1 MFGLPGGLPALS
13 LTTQLSESDT
23 DLATLH
29 LNPPQQEAVSHGEG
43 PCLVIAG
50 AGSGKTRVLTE
61 RIQRLVTSG
70 VPPWRVLGF
79 TFTNKAAG
87 EMRRRLEETLGAV
100 ADRLWLG
107 TFHATGVRILRRE
120 ADSVGIERDFA
131 IYDADDQLALLKRVI
146 KELSLPDGSITPQ
159 AARSL
164 VEQYKSRLMSPEQA
178 LELAEGYRDTQA
190 ARVFEAYQRELRRAQ
205 ALDFTDLIA
214 LPVSLMDE
222 DTSARERWSGR
233 FDYVLVDEFQD
244 TNPLQM
250 RLIEHLAAGS
260 GNLFVVGDDDQS
272 IYGWRGAD
280 IRHILDFEQQHP
292 GTQVIRL
299 EQNYRS
305 TRPILAVA
313 NAVIA
318 HNRERKHKE
327 LWTAQEAGQPVRVL
341 TILDEEEEAE
351 TIARRIKSQAA
362 LGESLGGFVTLYRT
376 HAQSRALEAALSA
389 YRLPY
394 QIVGGTRFYD
404 RMEIRDLVAYL
415 KVCAN
420 PADTVSLQRILNV
433 PPRGIGKT
441 SEARLMDLADRQ
453 ALAPGILLTAFPE
466 RLDELPPPAAR
477 RLREFGR
484 LLVSLCPRPAEEAA
498 PIVLERLLEKVPY
511 LEHLAAGDPVQA
523 ESRRENVEEL
533 LSAAQ
538 AFYEARLSEAA
549 AVGGDGLDDERP
561 GHPGSLVD
569 FLADVAL
576 VADIDRHDGAAETVT
591 LMTLHNAKGLEYD
604 TVFLAGVE
612 EQLLPHAMSS
622 DDEGE
627 IEEERRLFYVGV
639 TRARS
644 RLWILHAMNRRRFG
658 DTLPCSPSR
667 FLAELPE
674 EWIEREGVELLA
686 GAGQSGAWNHSG
698 RVNGRSA
705 WGAGRMGGHRGA
717 GRETGRGAGRLDPR
731 RAPGTGGRF
740 GGVEDYSQESTGG
753 DDFAG
758 EFNQEDAALKVGMR
772 VRHPTLGD
780 GTIHKLEGS
789 GDELRVIVL
798 FKGKG
803 ARKLLA
809 RAAGL
814 QPL

>member
-1 MFGLPGGLPALS
+1 

-466 RLDELPPPAAR
+466 RLD
-477 RLREFGR
+477 
-484 LLVSLCPRPAEEAA
+484 
-498 PIVLERLLEKVPY
+498 
-511 LEHLAAGDPVQA
+511 
-523 ESRRENVEEL
+523 
-533 LSAAQ
+533 
-538 AFYEARLSEAA
+538 
-549 AVGGDGLDDERP
+549 
-561 GHPGSLVD
+561 
-569 FLADVAL
+569 
-576 VADIDRHDGAAETVT
+576 
-591 LMTLHNAKGLEYD
+591 
-604 TVFLAGVE
+604 
-612 EQLLPHAMSS
+612 
-622 DDEGE
+622 
-627 IEEERRLFYVGV
+627 
-639 TRARS
+639 
-644 RLWILHAMNRRRFG
+644 
-658 DTLPCSPSR
+658 
-667 FLAELPE
+667 
-674 EWIEREGVELLA
+674 
-686 GAGQSGAWNHSG
+686 
-698 RVNGRSA
+698 
-705 WGAGRMGGHRGA
+705 
-717 GRETGRGAGRLDPR
+717 
-731 RAPGTGGRF
+731 
-740 GGVEDYSQESTGG
+740 
-753 DDFAG
+753 
-758 EFNQEDAALKVGMR
+758 
-772 VRHPTLGD
+772 
-780 GTIHKLEGS
+780 
-789 GDELRVIVL
+789 
-798 FKGKG
+798 
-803 ARKLLA
+803 
-809 RAAGL
+809 
-814 QPL
+814 